1 MVPFSGP
8 GPILDDSSASATEEL
23 PSAKSPQVHEVIVRD
38 LVTLGKLIDSQGES
52 TKGTTP
58 GLDDD

>member
-1 MVPFSGP
+1 MAC
-8 GPILDDSSASATEEL
+8 LLEEL
-23 PSAKSPQVHEVIVRD
+23 PSAKGSPVHAVIVRD

-52 TKGTTP
+52 TKGKTP